1 MSGNLRKWDSPL
13 QLSCWHLQFF
23 ADIELRS
30 KLLILGI
37 AQVWEVSYAMLLH
50 QFDGFFS
57 RQMLNIE
64 TYHHHARKTFL

>member
-1 MSGNLRKWDSPL
+1 MGFPSSIVVLD
-13 QLSCWHLQFF
+13 LQFC

-37 AQVWEVSYAMLLH
+37 AQVWGVSYAMLLH

-57 RQMLNIE
+57 RQVLNIE